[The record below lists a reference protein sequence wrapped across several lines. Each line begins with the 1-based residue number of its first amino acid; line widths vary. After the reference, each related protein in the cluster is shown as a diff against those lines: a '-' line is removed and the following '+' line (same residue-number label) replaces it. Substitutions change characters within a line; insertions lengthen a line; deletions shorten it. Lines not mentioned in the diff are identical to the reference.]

1 MSFLLTRIRRAL
13 AEPPQEPFTH
23 HLNVALCAHW
33 KTLFANE
40 TKLGRE
46 MGAELRASL
55 DAQQT
60 ACADAEKKHVA
71 YVAASL
77 AMWEAKRNAFQLEA
91 TLGGLPGAT
100 GPLASSDYG
109 THWILFHWQPPATGG
124 PVWGYRVERSPDNRD
139 FYLADLG
146 VEPEITLVNQPQNV
160 KLYYRVLAFNGW
172 GDGPPGP
179 VFGIQFDPELVD
191 ARKRGG

>member
-13 AEPPQEPFTH
+13 ADPPQEPSTH

-33 KTLFANE
+33 QTLFTGDSHFNINMSD
-40 TKLGRE
+40 KLRE
-46 MGAELRASL
+46 LFAEQLA
-55 DAQQT
+55 
-60 ACADAEKKHVA
+60 ACADAEQKHQA

-77 AMWEAKRNAFQLEA
+77 AEWEIKRNAFQLEA
-91 TLGGLPGAT
+91 TLGGLPGAP
-100 GPLASSDYG
+100 GPLCSSDYG
-109 THWILFHWQPPATGG
+109 THWILFHWKVPATGG

-160 KLYYRVLAFNGW
+160 KLYYRVVAFNGW

-179 VFGIQFDPELVD
+179 VFGVKFDPELVD
-191 ARKRGG
+191 ARKRGD